1 MNKKKEKRKFIN
13 LYPDDVNPFAN
24 IKVKKKPTQK
34 KGKAKAKK

>member
-1 MNKKKEKRKFIN
+1 MNKKKDLKN
-13 LYPDDVNPFAN
+13 LYPDDVNPFEK